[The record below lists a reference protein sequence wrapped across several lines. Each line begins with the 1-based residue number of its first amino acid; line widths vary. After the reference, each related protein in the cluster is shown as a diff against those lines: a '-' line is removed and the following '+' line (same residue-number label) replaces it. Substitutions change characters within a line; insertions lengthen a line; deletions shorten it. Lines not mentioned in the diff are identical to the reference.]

1 MYFKYSSSDIQLRG
15 WQGSWPRARLWV
27 IRWKGRIMALERA
40 WLGSWWRRVEEETS
54 GRGDEGAAEGILV
67 RGRRTECSERL
78 LIDRWYFECL
88 SHSNQSS
95 KSFEVCLS
103 FSFVNIVLHFPKCRL
118 SVTLKIA
125 ALACRKE
132 WRAAAQMRELIFSV
146 WVQSI
151 K

>member
-1 MYFKYSSSDIQLRG
+1 MEGTYY
-15 WQGSWPRARLWV
+15 GSGKSLV
-27 IRWKGRIMALERA
+27 GKL
-40 WLGSWWRRVEEETS
+40 VEED
-54 GRGDEGAAEGILV
+54 GGGDQWRGDEGAAEGILV

-78 LIDRWYFECL
+78 LTDRWYFECF
-88 SHSNQSS
+88 SHSNQIS

-132 WRAAAQMRELIFSV
+132 
-146 WVQSI
+146 
-151 K
+151 